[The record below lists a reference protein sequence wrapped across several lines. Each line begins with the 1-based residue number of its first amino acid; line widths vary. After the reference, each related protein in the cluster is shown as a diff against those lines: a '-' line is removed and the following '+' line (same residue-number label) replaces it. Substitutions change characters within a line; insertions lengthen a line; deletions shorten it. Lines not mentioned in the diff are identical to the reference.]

1 MNMIVDRTLLDVERW
16 RELRDKG
23 WSRMTPVERQEWMG
37 EITPIP
43 SATRG
48 MYTHNDLNR
57 VERAVEATV
66 DRFKEAGYE
75 LPSMVIKTDWTH
87 RDKPQIEDIDRY
99 YNNVS
104 LLREFLVV
112 YPKTPKS
119 PSVDKPLNYEMA
131 NNIEKIIVD
140 VNNIITGIMTSWF
153 YAGDVMS
160 GEV

>member
-1 MNMIVDRTLLDVERW
+1 MAELLDVDRW
-16 RELRDKG
+16 RELRNKG

-37 EITPIP
+37 EITPVP

-66 DRFKEAGYE
+66 ARFKEAGYE

-87 RDKPQIEDIDRY
+87 RDKPQIEDIERY
-99 YNNVS
+99 YNNIS

-119 PSVDKPLNYEMA
+119 PSVDNPLNYEMA

-153 YAGDVMS
+153 YTGEVMS

>member
-37 EITPIP
+37 EITPVP

-66 DRFKEAGYE
+66 ARFKEAGYE
-75 LPSMVIKTDWTH
+75 LPSMVTKTDWTH
-87 RDKPQIEDIDRY
+87 RDKPQIEDIERY
-99 YNNVS
+99 YNNIS